1 MICQE
6 PDKQYGYL
14 VEAVK
19 SAGATDAI
27 LIQTSDIVIEERVQL
42 KCKTGCPS
50 YGQRFSC
57 PPFAPTASEFKQMV
71 LEYQDALL
79 IRFQSSVI
87 AEPDVV
93 YSLLRNRTDPTV
105 SQDIRERTFQF
116 NDALN
121 EESRKI
127 HDIMLELERTAFLAG
142 NPLAQVFTVDCCDH
156 CKSCNIKGGVCVHPS
171 ELRYSIEAVGI
182 NIIKTAQNAG
192 MQITFPCPIPPD
204 RITLLL
210 IN

>member
-1 MICQE
+1 MMSQE
-6 PDKQYGYL
+6 PDTQYAFL
-14 VEAVK
+14 VEEVK

-27 LIQTSDIVIEERVQL
+27 LIHASDIVIEERIQL

-57 PPFAPTASEFKQMV
+57 PPFAPTISEFKQM
-71 LEYQDALL
+71 LQEYQDALL
-79 IRFQSSVI
+79 IRFKSSVI
-87 AEPDVV
+87 AEPEIVH
-93 YSLLRNRTDPTV
+93 SLLKNRTDPAV
-105 SQDIRERTFQF
+105 SRDIKKRTSQF
-116 NDALN
+116 NEALN

-142 NPLAQVFTVDCCDH
+142 NPFAQAFTVDSCDH
-156 CKSCNIKGGVCVHPS
+156 CKSCNIKGGVCMHPT

-182 NIIKTAQNAG
+182 NIVKTAQAAG

-210 IN
+210 IK